1 MPIEPQPGLARN
13 TTTFKGRKRV
23 LFGGSRLPQTTASRM
38 RLQPTDMQPTQS
50 APTHYSV
57 PSVKWNRE
65 TLRDHSL
72 LHLSNTRSKTAQT
85 TRTIFQPSRP
95 IDSVSS

>member
-1 MPIEPQPGLARN
+1 MPSNRNRGWLATPPRSRD
-13 TTTFKGRKRV
+13 GREFFSGAAGFHR
-23 LFGGSRLPQTTASRM
+23 RLPAGM
-38 RLQPTDMQPTQS
+38 RLQPTDMQPTRS

-72 LHLSNTRSKTAQT
+72 STFEQHAQQNCANNQNHLPA
-85 TRTIFQPSRP
+85 
-95 IDSVSS
+95 V